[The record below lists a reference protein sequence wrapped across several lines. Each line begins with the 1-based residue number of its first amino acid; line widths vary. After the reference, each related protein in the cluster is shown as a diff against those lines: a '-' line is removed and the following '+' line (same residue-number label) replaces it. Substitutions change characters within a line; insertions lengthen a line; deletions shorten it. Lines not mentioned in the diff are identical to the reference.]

1 MWVRVHIGDEI
12 MKHTK
17 GKWTSS
23 HISEFEF
30 DIIDENGRTISTV
43 TNWNEQEANANLIA
57 SAPEMLKALKDSLFV
72 LREYRIEESRQNE
85 LWDLIAKAEGGE

>member
-1 MWVRVHIGDEI
+1 

-17 GKWTSS
+17 GKWTASIGDKGATINIDNDAN
-23 HISEFEF
+23 HPLTFEMDF
-30 DIIDENGRTISTV
+30 PDKYHHPELNG
-43 TNWNEQEANANLIA
+43 EGKANANLIA

>member
-1 MWVRVHIGDEI
+1 

-72 LREYRIEESRQNE
+72 LREHRIEESRQNE
-85 LWDLIAKAEGGE
+85 LWDLIAKAEGGV

>member
-1 MWVRVHIGDEI
+1 

-17 GKWTSS
+17 GKWTAS

-72 LREYRIEESRQNE
+72 LREHRIEESRQNE
-85 LWDLIAKAEGGE
+85 LWDLIAKAEGGV

>member
-1 MWVRVHIGDEI
+1 

-17 GKWTSS
+17 GKWTASIGDKGATINIDNDAN
-23 HISEFEF
+23 HPLTFEMDF
-30 DIIDENGRTISTV
+30 PDKYHHPELNG
-43 TNWNEQEANANLIA
+43 EGKANANLIA

-85 LWDLIAKAEGGE
+85 LWDLIAKAEGGV

>member
-1 MWVRVHIGDEI
+1 

-17 GKWTSS
+17 GKWTAS

-85 LWDLIAKAEGGE
+85 LWDLIAKAEGGV

>member
-1 MWVRVHIGDEI
+1 

>member
-1 MWVRVHIGDEI
+1 

-17 GKWTSS
+17 GKWTAS